1 MNNNLVNNNYYEI
14 INYIQGFYLFL
25 KIENQLK
32 FNGNFKQKF
41 RTQLNTIKNE
51 EFDNFF
57 NLLITQIPD
66 FNDNNFLKKTNDI
79 TNKLISKSSNLNKEE
94 LVYKLNEEYLI
105 HILNNDL
112 QSLDNNLIRK
122 IIETIV
128 INFEDN
134 LLFKNNINILKLDQ
148 NYEKFINSF
157 ITNLFKIMTKNE
169 VLLKLDDHNFM
180 KAIDKENKI
189 VSKHDNIFNGD
200 SKTYKEFKIYIKNF
214 LDGNELDKIIS
225 DELRNKT
232 NNLNQNDIDNKYN
245 NFLKYRIEEDLFIS
259 ILKKIFNNFLMK
271 DKFNDKEINK
281 LVILFI
287 SIRKIEDTFKN
298 ITNDPSLLFTLLT
311 ANNKNS
317 REIIIDIIFSLNY
330 NFPNSEI
337 RDILNKDLYTLY
349 YFLQLDGKNQKII
362 LKTFSQ
368 EFDSNY
374 KIQWIIKSFSNLLK
388 GTIQMSTRFKFAEN
402 KYYKSSVQDLIV
414 SIIKF
419 TFDKH
424 KGFQNI
430 LKISYKEDYNIKQ
443 THNDNFLH
451 VTTYYSEKEKLYIN
465 NDSKYQNLKSEPTLV
480 TTDKQSN
487 IPDLSIKDNRSQSDQ
502 IISTP
507 NTSTMDP

>member
-1 MNNNLVNNNYYEI
+1 
-14 INYIQGFYLFL
+14 
-25 KIENQLK
+25 
-32 FNGNFKQKF
+32 
-41 RTQLNTIKNE
+41 
-51 EFDNFF
+51 
-57 NLLITQIPD
+57 
-66 FNDNNFLKKTNDI
+66 
-79 TNKLISKSSNLNKEE
+79 
-94 LVYKLNEEYLI
+94 
-105 HILNNDL
+105 
-112 QSLDNNLIRK
+112 
-122 IIETIV
+122 
-128 INFEDN
+128 
-134 LLFKNNINILKLDQ
+134 
-148 NYEKFINSF
+148 
-157 ITNLFKIMTKNE
+157 
-169 VLLKLDDHNFM
+169 
-180 KAIDKENKI
+180 
-189 VSKHDNIFNGD
+189 
-200 SKTYKEFKIYIKNF
+200 
-214 LDGNELDKIIS
+214 
-225 DELRNKT
+225 
-232 NNLNQNDIDNKYN
+232 
-245 NFLKYRIEEDLFIS
+245 
-259 ILKKIFNNFLMK
+259 
-271 DKFNDKEINK
+271 
-281 LVILFI
+281 
-287 SIRKIEDTFKN
+287 
-298 ITNDPSLLFTLLT
+298 
-311 ANNKNS
+311 
-317 REIIIDIIFSLNY
+317 IDIIFSLNY

-507 NTSTMDP
+507 NTSTMDPILTTNEPTKVS